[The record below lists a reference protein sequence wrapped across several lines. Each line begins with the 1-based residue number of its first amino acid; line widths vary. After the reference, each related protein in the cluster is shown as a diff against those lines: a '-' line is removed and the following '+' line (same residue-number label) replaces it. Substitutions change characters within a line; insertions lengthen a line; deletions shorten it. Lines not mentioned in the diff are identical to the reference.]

1 MDTTIWVSQGILA
14 ALMLFTGVLKLATT
28 NEQFKTLGSGR
39 LDWVDSLSST
49 QMKMIGVVEALIGVG
64 LMLPQILNIAPWLTP
79 LATLG
84 AVCTIIGAIAL
95 HIQRKDGAE
104 AIATNLFII
113 ALAVFVAY
121 SRSGAYWMIFFK
133 IPEIP

>member
-1 MDTTIWVSQGILA
+1 MDTTIWVFQGILA

-64 LMLPQILNIAPWLTP
+64 LCSL
-79 LATLG
+79 
-84 AVCTIIGAIAL
+84 
-95 HIQRKDGAE
+95 K
-104 AIATNLFII
+104 
-113 ALAVFVAY
+113 Y
-121 SRSGAYWMIFFK
+121 
-133 IPEIP
+133 